1 MVEPSDHRIL
11 VTGARGQIGSD
22 LVTRLRESYGQD
34 SVIASDVQGQG
45 DVPSPFL
52 HLDVL
57 DQLGLHQAISEHSI
71 TTIYNLA
78 AILSAHGEKDPDLC
92 ERVNLGG
99 LQNVLDASREYG
111 CRVFSPSSIAV
122 FGPDSRPV
130 AKQETPLN
138 PTTKYG
144 FTKKEGEK
152 MMLKYWED
160 YGVDAR
166 GIRYPGLLSWKTLPT
181 GGTTDFAVEVFSK
194 IQAEG
199 EYTFFVREDTKLPMM
214 MMEDAIRATLLL
226 MKAPGHSLSRWRSG
240 YNVRGMTFSAAELA
254 DAIKRRIPS
263 AEMRYV
269 PDSRQKIADS
279 WPQDLDDSFARL
291 EWGWKS
297 TYDLESMVVAM
308 LEGFA

>member
-22 LVTRLRESYGQD
+22 LVTRLRELYGQD

-152 MMLKYWED
+152 RERLQGSLRLRRDWSSRSALAATSPASMS
-160 YGVDAR
+160 AR
-166 GIRYPGLLSWKTLPT
+166 TSRPRLVLGWINADFHVQRHILQHFSRSTRKSSSRKQICKILQSFSEFCEVCGI
-181 GGTTDFAVEVFSK
+181 FF
-194 IQAEG
+194 
-199 EYTFFVREDTKLPMM
+199 TFF
-214 MMEDAIRATLLL
+214 
-226 MKAPGHSLSRWRSG
+226 
-240 YNVRGMTFSAAELA
+240 
-254 DAIKRRIPS
+254 
-263 AEMRYV
+263 
-269 PDSRQKIADS
+269 QKISLQFVQILQKFYRISQNLVD
-279 WPQDLDDSFARL
+279 
-291 EWGWKS
+291 
-297 TYDLESMVVAM
+297 
-308 LEGFA
+308 